1 MLVLAGMIES
11 LKIIILPGYI
21 PGKVTFS
28 PHGVPSVF

>member
-1 MLVLAGMIES
+1 MLVLAGMIKS
-11 LKIIILPGYI
+11 LVIVFFPGYI